1 MSSESN
7 LALIKRYY
15 QRFGE
20 AIALL
25 EQGDKQAFITSFER
39 VADWFG
45 DYAQRFLVESRSMLR
60 SANDS
65 RQ

>member
-15 QRFGE
+15 HRFGDS
-20 AIALL
+20 IKLL
-25 EQGDKQAFITSFER
+25 EQGDKQAFIKSFEG
-39 VADWFG
+39 VAHWFG